1 LIVCYKCGVSDG
13 EAKLYSTFGKYIC
26 KKCLDKRKTGR
37 QGHSGMIY
45 DSNVKEEDFY
55 DNSIANKKLYLK
67 QVPKSHKLFV
77 KWFIEHYPESKGIV
91 GRQINFLIYSYGKP
105 IGIIGFAS
113 PPLNYKKFNEFF
125 NLDEK
130 QKPSENAKLF
140 LNNNVFRIVH
150 TEKNLGTQVLK
161 LARQQ
166 VYDIYKKKYNQELLG
181 LVTFVEPPRTGAL
194 YKADNWIYIG
204 ETQGI
209 EVKRRGETW
218 TEKSYIRGNKKYI
231 YAYKYKNQIKTKKE
245 NSIRYSNIKNA
256 VNY

>member
-1 LIVCYKCGVSDG
+1 MNTCYKCGVSED
-13 EAKLYSTFGKYIC
+13 ETRLYTTFGKYIC
-26 KKCLDKRKTGR
+26 KVCLDKRKTGR

-45 DSNVKEEDFY
+45 DENIKEEDYY
-55 DNSIANKKLYLK
+55 DKSLINEKIYLK
-67 QVPKSHKLFV
+67 PVLKSNKLFV
-77 KWFIEHYPESKGIV
+77 KWFIEHYPKSKGIV

-125 NLDEK
+125 KLDDQ

-140 LNNNVFRIVH
+140 LNNNVYRIVH

-161 LARQQ
+161 LARKQ
-166 VYDIYKKKYNQELLG
+166 VYINYKEKYNQELLG

-204 ETQGI
+204 ETQGV
-209 EVKRRGETW
+209 EVKRRGDSW
-218 TEKSYIRGNKKYI
+218 TEKSYTQGDKKYI
-231 YAYKYKNQIKTKKE
+231 YGYKYKSKK
-245 NSIRYSNIKNA
+245 
-256 VNY
+256 